1 MDGTAVDGFE
11 CQAVPKIFFANA
23 CRELRGDFLMDP
35 LKERDFNTDPRPAIA
50 RSIRGWNGKPV
61 GSRPVLDVAD
71 RSLTGTVFFQ
81 DLGKPGPEDRDVA
94 VAALALRRVD
104 RREEGTGKNIIEQYS
119 ISAERR
125 PHQGGATGSDC
136 RLKTALGASKDV
148 KRKVGEVGL
157 FGHTFKPYPNRLSV

>member
-94 VAALALRRVD
+94 VAALPLRIWSI
-104 RREEGTGKNIIEQYS
+104 EERKEPGR
-119 ISAERR
+119 ISSNN
-125 PHQGGATGSDC
+125 T
-136 RLKTALGASKDV
+136 
-148 KRKVGEVGL
+148 
-157 FGHTFKPYPNRLSV
+157 PYPLSEDRIRAARLARILA